1 MSPDERLG
9 GDAGAEGSAALSAAF
24 SAAFSLSANRRD
36 SALSAVLAAALLSA
50 ALLSETP
57 TRIPS
62 ASVLWRAVDGRATGR
77 FGEAARGVAARGA
90 RSTRASPATTRAP
103 RRLVSGRSTVRSA
116 VARLERAPAAAR
128 ARSARALATESV
140 AAVRWYVSA
149 RAAALADATRG
160 RDATA
165 RDAEDAEDAFEA
177 SEASK
182 AFGGGFGGGFE
193 GGFEAAFETST
204 WWTRISGFS
213 SAFEACSTAAALLAR
228 DPDPS
233 SSSPYARRYASAMAV
248 SCD

>member
-9 GDAGAEGSAALSAAF
+9 GDAGAEGAAALTAAL

-36 SALSAVLAAALLSA
+36 SALSAVLAAALRSA

-62 ASVLWRAVDGRATGR
+62 ASVLGRAVDGRATGR
-77 FGEAARGVAARGA
+77 FGEAARGVAASA
-90 RSTRASPATTRAP
+90 RSTRASPAETRAP

-193 GGFEAAFETST
+193 GGFEGAFETST